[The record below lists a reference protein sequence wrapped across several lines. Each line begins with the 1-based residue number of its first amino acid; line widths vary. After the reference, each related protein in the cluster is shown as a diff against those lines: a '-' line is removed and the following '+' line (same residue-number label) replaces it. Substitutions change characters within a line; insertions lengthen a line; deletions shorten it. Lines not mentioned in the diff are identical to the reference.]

1 MSEKIIYVNS
11 TKEFDDLLEKEKFVL
26 VDFWATW
33 CTPCKMVAPIIEKIS
48 EQYAENVTVAKVDVD
63 VDQNQELSIR
73 YGIQSIPTVILFKD
87 GKVTAKEIGVK
98 PLKSFTNMLD
108 THIAS

>member
-1 MSEKIIYVNS
+1 MADKIKYVNS
-11 TKEFDDLLEKEKFVL
+11 TKDFDDLLAKEKFVL

-33 CTPCKMVAPIIEKIS
+33 CAPCRMIAPIIEKIS
-48 EQYAENVTVAKVDVD
+48 EQYDGKITVAKVDVD
-63 VDQNQELSIR
+63 QQQELSIR

-87 GKVTAKEIGVK
+87 GKIASKEIGVK
-98 PLKSFTNMLD
+98 PLNSFTKMLD